1 MQIQAGFS
9 AGLQG
14 LQQAQSG
21 LTQATVDVARPSEP
35 QTLTSGAAS
44 GAADS
49 TSLAS
54 ATDKTTAL
62 VSAVESLQQ
71 GEAAV
76 AVVDAAS
83 DMLGSIIDLE
93 V

>member
-35 QTLTSGAAS
+35 QTLSQGSAS

-49 TSLAS
+49 ASLAP
-54 ATDKTTAL
+54 DKTTAL

-83 DMLGSIIDLE
+83 EMLGSIIDLE